1 MIWSPR
7 RPRANWAI
15 DTDMNIQSTE
25 LRTVASALRTIE
37 TEVEALEKFSKTVR
51 TPSFGLAL
59 DSAVTAMAR
68 KDSRVIVTGI
78 GKSGHIARKIAA
90 TLRSTGTSSLFL
102 HPSEASHGD
111 LAMITNKDIVFAITW
126 SGESVEL
133 NDIFSYCNQ
142 ISVPLIVATAGKNS
156 TAARAAQICLK
167 MPQVREA
174 CPNDL
179 APTASAT
186 LQLVLGDI
194 LAVALIEARGFSP
207 KDFHIF
213 HPGGALGSQLLTVKE
228 VMGTQDSVPRV
239 SQVATISSATIEMS
253 RKRYGA
259 TAVVDEND
267 VLVGVF
273 TDGDLRR
280 CISTHDL
287 SEAVGRHMTPNPIT
301 VGPETLC
308 SDALRIMNEK
318 AVTVLFVVDSGKLVG
333 VVHMHDI
340 VRMGIE

>member
-1 MIWSPR
+1 
-7 RPRANWAI
+7 
-15 DTDMNIQSTE
+15 MNSQSTE
-25 LRTVASALRTIE
+25 LRTVESALNTIE
-37 TEVEALEKFSKTVR
+37 TEIEALEKLRKTVL
-51 TPSFGLAL
+51 TPAFGKAL
-59 DSAVTAMAR
+59 ESAVLAMSR

-90 TLRSTGTSSLFL
+90 TFRSTGTSALFL

-111 LAMITNKDIVFAITW
+111 LAMITTKDVVFAITW
-126 SGESVEL
+126 SGETAEL
-133 NDIFSYCNQ
+133 NDIFSYCIQ
-142 ISVPLIVATAGKNS
+142 FSVPLIVATAKEKS

-179 APTASAT
+179 APTSSAT

-207 KDFHIF
+207 TDFHVF
-213 HPGGALGSQLLTVKE
+213 HPGGSLGIQLLTVDQ
-228 VMGTQDSVPRV
+228 VMGKQEAVPRV
-239 SQVATISSATIEMS
+239 LQDATISSATLEIS
-253 RKRYGA
+253 HKRYGA
-259 TAVVDEND
+259 TAVVDEHD
-267 VLVGVF
+267 ALVGVF

-287 SEAVGRHMTPNPIT
+287 SEPIGRHMTPSPVT
-301 VGPETLC
+301 VASATLC
-308 SDALRIMNEK
+308 ADALRIMNEK